1 MESGVRTIAF
11 PAISCG
17 AYGYP
22 IEAARYAA
30 YVAAISVEGPGSS
43 AIPSRAEIDA
53 GLATDSREQKA
64 KLAERADPEQ
74 QKRGEGR

>member
-1 MESGVRTIAF
+1 MMLRDPT
-11 PAISCG
+11 G
-17 AYGYP
+17 AGDVFAATLFTRLHETGDP

-43 AIPSRAEIDA
+43 VIPSRAEIDA

-64 KLAERADPEQ
+64 RLA
-74 QKRGEGR
+74 